1 MGAHMKKR
9 ILPVI
14 IAILLI
20 LVIAGGALG
29 KVLLDKYSY
38 SKEEADWNEFYQVSE
53 SDRSAI
59 ILQDEMVEE
68 QALIRDDV
76 CYFDLATVH
85 KYMNEVFYA
94 DMTEKLLL
102 YANPTEV
109 IRTTFGETSYTTTE
123 GTQDAGYVISF
134 VEGDTVY
141 VAADYVKLFTNYS
154 YDCYDRHVQVYT
166 EWGTRQVAQLKKD
179 TAVRLRG
186 GVKSPILTQAAK
198 GDTLEILEQMETW
211 SKVMTADS
219 VIGYVENKRL
229 GDITEETE
237 TPVTDYQEPE
247 YTALTSDSKIC
258 LGWHSIGGVGG
269 NDTLYSMVSGTKGM
283 NVIAP
288 TWFSLTDENGS
299 IRNFG
304 TANYVTTAHNMGLQV
319 WGVVDNFN
327 YANETGTAISTLNML
342 SSTTSRQ
349 NFVRNVTDA
358 AVSLGL
364 DGINVDFEQLS
375 SDCGPHYV
383 EFIRELSIQCRNRGL
398 VLSIAN
404 YVPFNFN
411 DYYRL
416 DIQGQVADYVIIMG
430 YDEHWHGS
438 KDPGSVASI
447 SYVSGGLD
455 RTLQEVPANK
465 VVNALPFY
473 TILWKTE
480 GTDVTDEYITMN
492 NEADFM
498 NRAGVTAEWD
508 EETCQNYA
516 EWTSGNATYQIWL
529 EDAESIAV
537 KLNMMATKN
546 IGGVAV
552 WRLGYG
558 TQAAWELINAYL
570 Q

>member
-211 SKVMTADS
+211 SKVKAADS